1 MIKFIYLILLFSL
14 PIQALQILQLINDN
28 QVIHQLDLPQLDT
41 LLSSEQLL
49 TKLKKSANRGNARSQ
64 FSLANMYNNSIN
76 VTKDNKLAFY
86 WYLQVAEQG
95 YASAQF
101 NVANSYFY
109 GLGVGKDLEQA
120 FNWYKKAVKNG
131 HVQAQYNLAT
141 LYLNGDGVEKNSK
154 QAVYW
159 YQKSAE
165 QGYLE
170 AYYHLALL
178 QLIGNGIDKDIKKAL
193 NILLD
198 LSAKGHQVSQ
208 YQLYLIYNKGEF
220 VVKNDILAKTYLLKA
235 VKGGYAKA
243 QYQLGKSF
251 LDQDMDKKAAV
262 HYLELAANQ
271 KNVLAFN
278 LLEKLQ
284 SKLQKE
290 VQDRQKKDT
299 MQFAANIDQSI
310 VTVALPMVGVLKQD
324 IWPVRFNLNK
334 EFNHVI
340 ANFIPNQSEIASSL
354 SYNIKLHVNLE
365 ELFLNAKQGN
375 PIAQYNLSM
384 LYHKGEGV
392 QKDNRAAFILMYQS
406 ANQDITQSQNTLA
419 KMYMNGVGI
428 HIDYNKAYYWASVT
442 TRKGSQEGKR
452 ILLYLIDNL

>member
-14 PIQALQILQLINDN
+14 PIQALQILQSINNN
-28 QVIHQLDLPQLDT
+28 QVIHQLDVPKLDT
-41 LLSSEQLL
+41 LLSAEQLL
-49 TKLKKSANRGNARSQ
+49 TKLKKSAKRGDARSQ
-64 FSLANMYNNSIN
+64 FSLANMYNSGIN

-86 WYLQVAEQG
+86 WYLQVAEQD

-120 FNWYKKAVKNG
+120 FYWYKKAVKNG

-170 AYYHLALL
+170 ACYHLALL

-193 NILLD
+193 TVLLD

-208 YQLYLIYNKGEF
+208 YQLYLIYNKGEV
-220 VVKNDILAKTYLLKA
+220 VVKNDMLAKTYLLKA

-251 LDQDMDKKAAV
+251 LDQGMDKKAAV

-271 KNVLAFN
+271 KNVLAFK

-284 SKLQKE
+284 SKLQK
-290 VQDRQKKDT
+290 KDT
-299 MQFAANIDQSI
+299 IHFATNIDQSVVA
-310 VTVALPMVGVLKQD
+310 VTAPVVKIPKQD
-324 IWPVRFNLNK
+324 MWPVKFNLNK
-334 EFNHVI
+334 QFNHVA
-340 ANFIPNQSEIASSL
+340 ANLTPNQREIASSL
-354 SYNIKLHVNLE
+354 NYNIKSHVNLE
-365 ELFLNAKQGN
+365 LLLFNAKQGN
-375 PIAQYNLSM
+375 PIAQYNLGM
-384 LYHKGEGV
+384 LYHKGGGV
-392 QKDNRAAFILMYQS
+392 RKDNRVAFILIHQS
-406 ANQDITQSQNTLA
+406 ANQGITQSQNALA
-419 KMYMNGVGI
+419 KMYMNGIGI
-428 HIDYNKAYYWASVT
+428 HIDYNMAYYWASVT
-442 TRKGSQEGKR
+442 TRKGSQQGKR
-452 ILLYLIDNL
+452 ILLYLIANL

>member
-14 PIQALQILQLINDN
+14 PIQALQILQSINDN
-28 QVIHQLDLPQLDT
+28 QVIHQLDVPQLDT
-41 LLSSEQLL
+41 LLSAEQLL
-49 TKLKKSANRGNARSQ
+49 PKLKKLAKRGDARSQ
-64 FSLANMYNNSIN
+64 FSLAKMYYNGIN

-86 WYLQVAEQG
+86 WYLQVAEKG

-109 GLGVGKDLEQA
+109 GLGIGKDLEQA

-131 HVQAQYNLAT
+131 HLQAQYNLAT
-141 LYLNGDGVEKNSK
+141 LYLNGDGVEKNNK

-193 NILLD
+193 AILLD
-198 LSAKGHQVSQ
+198 LSSKGHQLSQ
-208 YQLYLIYNKGEF
+208 YQLYLIYNKGEI
-220 VVKNDILAKTYLLKA
+220 VVKNDVLAKTYLLKA

-251 LDQDMDKKAAV
+251 LDQDMDKEMAV

-278 LLEKLQ
+278 LLETLQ

-290 VQDRQKKDT
+290 VQNRQKKDT
-299 MQFAANIDQSI
+299 IHFATNTEKSI
-310 VTVALPMVGVLKQD
+310 AAFASPTVGVPKQD
-324 IWPVRFNLNK
+324 ILPVRFNS
-334 EFNHVI
+334 VA
-340 ANFIPNQSEIASSL
+340 ANLIPNQSEIASSL
-354 SYNIKLHVNLE
+354 SYNIKSHVNLE
-365 ELFLNAKQGN
+365 GLFLNAKQSN
-375 PIAQYNLSM
+375 PIAQYNLNM
-384 LYHKGEGV
+384 LYQKSMGWGV
-392 QKDNRAAFILMYQS
+392 RKENRVAFILIHKA
-406 ANQDITQSQNTLA
+406 ANQGDTQSQNILA
-419 KMYMNGVGI
+419 KMYINGVGI
-428 HIDYNKAYYWASVT
+428 HVDYNKAYYWASVT
-442 TRKGSQEGKR
+442 TSKGSKEGKR
-452 ILLYLIDNL
+452 ILLYLIANL

>member
-1 MIKFIYLILLFSL
+1 MIKIIYLILLFSL
-14 PIQALQILQLINDN
+14 PIQALQILQPINDN
-28 QVIHQLDLPQLDT
+28 QVIHQLDIPQLDT
-41 LLSSEQLL
+41 LLSTKQLL
-49 TKLKKSANRGNARSQ
+49 TKLKKLAKRGDARSQ
-64 FSLANMYNNSIN
+64 FSLANMYNNGIN
-76 VTKDNKLAFY
+76 VTKDNRLAFY
-86 WYLQVAEQG
+86 WYLQVAEQD

-109 GLGVGKDLEQA
+109 GLGVGKDLEKA

-193 NILLD
+193 TVLLD

-220 VVKNDILAKTYLLKA
+220 VVKNDMLAKTYLLKA

-243 QYQLGKSF
+243 QYQLGKIF
-251 LDQDMDKKAAV
+251 LDQDMDREEAV

-271 KNVLAFN
+271 KNVLAFK

-290 VQDRQKKDT
+290 VQNRQKKDT
-299 MQFAANIDQSI
+299 THLATNIDQSI
-310 VTVALPMVGVLKQD
+310 VSVISPMVGIPKQD
-324 IWPVRFNLNK
+324 IWPVKFNLNK
-334 EFNHVI
+334 QFNRVV
-340 ANFIPNQSEIASSL
+340 ANLIPNQNDIASSL
-354 SYNIKLHVNLE
+354 SYNIKSHVNLE
-365 ELFLNAKQGN
+365 ALLLNAKQGN

-384 LYHKGEGV
+384 LYYKGEGV
-392 QKDNRAAFILMYQS
+392 RKDNRVAFILMQQS
-406 ANQDITQSQNTLA
+406 ANQGITQSQNTLA
-419 KMYMNGVGI
+419 KMYMNGAGI
-428 HIDYNKAYYWASVT
+428 HIDYNKAYHWASIT
-442 TRKGSQEGKR
+442 TRKGSQQGKR
-452 ILLYLIDNL
+452 ILLYLISNL